1 MMAASLPPPGVTS
14 LPRLR
19 DRLSFLYVERCVV
32 HRDQNALTF
41 TDEFGVVHVPVTA
54 IASIMFGPGTTVSHK
69 AVSMIGES
77 GGTALWTGE
86 NGVRM
91 YASGRGLN
99 RTNRLLRAQA
109 EKSTTGR
116 QRLAVARQMYEMRFP
131 GEDVSTFTMQQLRG
145 REGARVRNVYRQNA
159 AAFGVDWKRREYSRD
174 DFEDSDLVN
183 QALSSA
189 NACLYGVVHSAIVG
203 LGLAPGLGFVHENHD
218 LSFVHDIADLYK
230 AEVTIP
236 AAFETAAAHADQV
249 ADAVRRKVRDRVFEG
264 KILQR
269 SVADMQT
276 LLGVKPTEEEHV
288 EADVVTLWDFRAGA
302 VEGGHNYEGGLH
314 NLSDAREG
322 FR

>member
-1 MMAASLPPPGVTS
+1 MMATNLPPPGVS
-14 LPRLR
+14 ALPRLR

-54 IASIMFGPGTTVSHK
+54 IASIMLGPGTTVSHR

-77 GGTALWTGE
+77 GGTVLWTGE

-99 RTNRLLRAQA
+99 RSNRLLRLQA
-109 EKSTTGR
+109 ERSTNPR
-116 QRLAVARQMYEMRFP
+116 QRLAVARQMYELRFP
-131 GEDVSTFTMQQLRG
+131 GEDVSALTMQQLRG
-145 REGARVRNVYRQNA
+145 REGARVRSTYRENA
-159 AAFGVDWKRREYSRD
+159 AVFKVPWKKREYSRD
-174 DFEDSDLVN
+174 SFEDSDLVN

-189 NACLYGVVHSAIVG
+189 NACLYGIVHSSVVG
-203 LGLAPGLGFVHENHD
+203 IGLSPGLGFVHENHD

-236 AAFETAAAHADQV
+236 AAFETV
-249 ADAVRRKVRDRVFEG
+249 ASQSQEVSDAVRRKVRDRAFEA

-269 SVADMQT
+269 SVADIQS
-276 LLGVKPTEEEHV
+276 LLGVGPSEEDHV
-288 EADVVTLWDFRAGA
+288 EADVVTLWDFRGGT
-302 VEGGHNYEGGLH
+302 VEGGRNYEADLYD
-314 NLSDAREG
+314 LAEASDG
-322 FR
+322 